1 MPADGGGRR
10 QELLP
15 LTESTFYILISLVRP
30 RHGYGIIQAVREMSG
45 GRVDLGPGTLY
56 GALNRLL
63 RQGLIARTEEE
74 GAQDE
79 RRKLYLLTARGRD
92 LLRLEIGRLRAMV
105 RHGEEALGEEDKE

>member
-15 LTESTFYILISLVRP
+15 LTESTFYILISLARP

-45 GRVDLGPGTLY
+45 GRVELGPGTLY

-63 RQGLIARTEEE
+63 RQGL
-74 GAQDE
+74 
-79 RRKLYLLTARGRD
+79 
-92 LLRLEIGRLRAMV
+92 
-105 RHGEEALGEEDKE
+105 